1 MITGNEDKMIH
12 QREIASILIA
22 FFNSNTPFFF
32 IYLAQDVQLI
42 FITMEQNTL
51 DVTEQTEVFAFTS
64 IRDLVNQTLKEN
76 FGQNLP
82 LKGLSTGFKALDH
95 ATNGLQKGQLITIA
109 VKPGMGKTAFLLSIA
124 NNMAIKNNYS
134 VAIFSAERSNQKM
147 TSRLIESET
156 GMSLDKLQNGLF
168 KDSERDHMHSL
179 VRSIAKAKIFF
190 DDTPT
195 LSIDELVKKCR
206 QLKLNHNIDLVIIDY
221 LELLS
226 THIVDPD
233 SRAEQ
238 LSKIVRKIK
247 EISHELNL
255 PVLLFSQMQHSFP
268 GFIRGR
274 QPSLK
279 DLPIFLS
286 ELSDVVM
293 FLHRNGFNGDHEHT
307 PGKSLV
313 DVVIAKHQDLADQ
326 TVIPLNYIE
335 SIAKFV
341 DLS

>member
-1 MITGNEDKMIH
+1 
-12 QREIASILIA
+12 
-22 FFNSNTPFFF
+22 
-32 IYLAQDVQLI
+32 
-42 FITMEQNTL
+42 MEQNTL
-51 DVTEQTEVFAFTS
+51 DATEQTEVFAFTS

-82 LKGLSTGFKALDH
+82 LNGLSTGFKALDD
-95 ATNGLQKGQLITIA
+95 ATSGLQKGQLITIA

-168 KDSERDHMHSL
+168 KASEKDHMHSL
-179 VRSIAKAKIFF
+179 LSNIAKANMFF

-195 LSIDELVKKCR
+195 LSIDELVMKCR
-206 QLKLNHNIDLVIIDY
+206 QLKFNHNIDLVIIDY
-221 LELLS
+221 LELLT
-226 THIVDPD
+226 THIVDPE

-238 LSKIVRKIK
+238 LSKIVQMIK
-247 EISHELNL
+247 DVGQELNL
-255 PVLLFSQMQHSFP
+255 PVLLFSQMQHTFP
-268 GFIRGR
+268 GFIGGR

-279 DLPIFLS
+279 DLPVFLS

-293 FLHRNGFNGDHEHT
+293 FLHRNSFNGDNGHT

-313 DVVIAKHQDLADQ
+313 DVVIAKRQDSADQ
-326 TVIPLNYIE
+326 TVIPLTYIE